1 MQGKYQKEY
10 GGTIF
15 SLDVISYVV
24 LNDFLLCYL
33 EGKLMII
40 IIIPMEKT
48 FSRAIDVMI
57 GENEVDDL
65 LTRTKKCAPI
75 STGW

>member
-1 MQGKYQKEY
+1 MGAIYFLFD
-10 GGTIF
+10 G
-15 SLDVISYVV
+15 ISNLV
-24 LNDFLLCYL
+24 LNDFLFYHL

-48 FSRAIDVMI
+48 FSRATDIMI

-75 STGW
+75 FTGW

>member
-1 MQGKYQKEY
+1 MGAIYFLFD
-10 GGTIF
+10 G
-15 SLDVISYVV
+15 ISNLV
-24 LNDFLLCYL
+24 LNDFLFYHL

-48 FSRAIDVMI
+48 FSRATDIMI

-75 STGW
+75 YRVVIFVVTS

>member
-1 MQGKYQKEY
+1 MGAIYFLFD
-10 GGTIF
+10 G
-15 SLDVISYVV
+15 ISNLV
-24 LNDFLLCYL
+24 LNDFLFYHL

-48 FSRAIDVMI
+48 FSRATDIMI
-57 GENEVDDL
+57 GKNEVDDL

-75 STGW
+75 YRVVIFVVTS

>member
-1 MQGKYQKEY
+1 MGAIYFLFD
-10 GGTIF
+10 G
-15 SLDVISYVV
+15 ISYVV
-24 LNDFLLCYL
+24 LNDFLLYYL

-48 FSRAIDVMI
+48 FSRAIDKI
-57 GENEVDDL
+57 IEENEVDDL

-75 STGW
+75 YRVVIFVLNS